1 MKCYEVLRCLF
12 MHIINCISETYD
24 GNMKCWGVHSY
35 FHFCTYAQKKSS
47 LFTRAF
53 YLTDYLQ
60 IISVKSLRNSS
71 HLFTG
76 LHHKIRLQILQ
87 NVISMFQCF
96 SNSSN
101 ICITYSRMS
110 FSRSVK
116 CCEDLW
122 RVEASLHIA
131 NSLSYSNLW
140 CACEEWRLFCDFLY
154 LCSHPLWNKQGIKCD
169 FHITTLCFAPH
180 IIVIYA
186 PHPYG
191 FQPANLWLA
200 PYIHIAFCPLIH

>member
-1 MKCYEVLRCLF
+1 MNCYEVLRCLF

-87 NVISMFQCF
+87 NVISVFQCF

-116 CCEDLW
+116 CCEDL
-122 RVEASLHIA
+122 
-131 NSLSYSNLW
+131 
-140 CACEEWRLFCDFLY
+140 
-154 LCSHPLWNKQGIKCD
+154 
-169 FHITTLCFAPH
+169 
-180 IIVIYA
+180 
-186 PHPYG
+186 
-191 FQPANLWLA
+191 
-200 PYIHIAFCPLIH
+200 